1 MIRSFQLLLLITTF
15 FIGISEF
22 RETLSTGQN
31 KWNLIEEI
39 DRENVLEYAKKFL
52 GTPYCYA
59 CSEPGK
65 GFDCSGFVN
74 FVFKNFNINL
84 PRSSKDFKDLGSA
97 LKPEEFKVGD
107 VLVFY
112 GFQDSKNIGHVGIIS
127 EANGMNSK
135 FIHASSGKKQGVII
149 SDLGSAAYSKRFYKC
164 INVIP

>member
-1 MIRSFQLLLLITTF
+1 MIRSFQLLFLMTTF
-15 FIGISEF
+15 FIVISEF
-22 RETLSTGQN
+22 RDTLSSRQN
-31 KWNLIEEI
+31 EWNFIEDI

-74 FVFKNFNINL
+74 FVFKNFNIKL
-84 PRSSKDFKDLGSA
+84 PRSSKDFKDLGTA

-164 INVIP
+164 INVIK